1 MTSPRDA
8 SLTGTSSSAHFTP
21 VDRDSSRPRRR
32 ILVIFGTRPEAVK
45 LCPLIGE
52 LRRAAARISVDPV
65 ICVTGQQI
73 KKNRSL

>member
-21 VDRDSSRPRRR
+21 VDGDSSRPRR

-52 LRRAAARISVDPV
+52 LRRAAARISVD
-65 ICVTGQQI
+65 
-73 KKNRSL
+73 R